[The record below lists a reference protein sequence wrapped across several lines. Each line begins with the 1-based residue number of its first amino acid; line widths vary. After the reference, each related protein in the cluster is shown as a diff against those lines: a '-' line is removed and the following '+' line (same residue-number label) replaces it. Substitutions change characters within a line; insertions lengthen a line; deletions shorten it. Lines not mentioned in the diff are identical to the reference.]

1 MTTVALT
8 GALLVDRDG
17 EVEHHELTV
26 TDVCRRHLIVE
37 TAFSVPESTPIGTVC
52 GVEIRID
59 AEAILI
65 VVRRARR
72 SREIPGEMRLDFV
85 NPTAIAD
92 SRLAELAAG

>member
-1 MTTVALT
+1 MTAVALT

-52 GVEIRID
+52 GIEVRLD
-59 AEAILI
+59 GEAILI
-65 VVRRARR
+65 VVRRTART
-72 SREIPGEMRLDFV
+72 REIPGEMQLELV
-85 NPTAIAD
+85 NPGAIAQ